1 MMDAPIRLTE
11 EEVLKTHLPEHIG
24 QVSLNYDY
32 YSGEDL
38 YSDGDIEDRLLD
50 IVTKSVRAE
59 FPTIIE
65 DAMSWP
71 ILYHLS
77 PVRGNIVDFLPIN
90 RESKVLEIGSGC
102 GAITETLSRK
112 AGKVTCVDLSARRSR
127 INATRNSDRDN
138 IEIYVGNFNDIEPHL
153 DTDYDYV
160 CLIGVF
166 EYGSSYI
173 PTDTPY
179 EDFLKIILKH
189 AKKATGRVVIAIENK
204 FGLKYW
210 AGCAEDH
217 NGEFYS
223 SIEGYPN
230 GGSARTFTRN
240 GLENIFNACGVK
252 KYHFYYP
259 YPDYKLPHTIYSD
272 KRLPHKGE
280 LTDNLRNFDRNR
292 LMTINE
298 AYAFDSII
306 EDGEF
311 PLFSNSYMA
320 ILGPDIDVSY
330 SKFSNDRKPQ
340 YAIRTD
346 IEADCV
352 KKIPLSK
359 EAYAHLKNMAE
370 NYDLLTKRYEGSGI
384 RINKCLFDEETGVAT
399 FDFEKG
405 RALEELLDEALYDDN
420 REQFDTLFHKFV
432 QLTSYNASFPV
443 TDLDLIFANILVDGE
458 DWVLIDYE
466 WCVKEARDPKEGAFR
481 ALYCYSL
488 EDERRNAL
496 NKAKLM
502 DDIGV
507 NPDLAAFYREKEAD
521 FQKEVTGRHKS
532 LGEIRATIGT
542 HAVDAKKLLNKYLK
556 KVLDERIQL
565 YFNYGQGYSEANSKY
580 LPDVYLEP
588 NHIVA
593 DIELDGNLKSIR
605 IDPADYTCIVRMNE
619 LDING
624 NNLLDNKKVF
634 TTNGKCMKTRAFV
647 FNTEDPN
654 MEIQLNDVL
663 TPGKNLLHVD
673 FELERISEKM
683 AEEIWNSIKKLF

>member
-1 MMDAPIRLTE
+1 MANAPIRLTE
-11 EEVLKTHLPEHIG
+11 EEALKSHLPEHIG

-38 YSDGDIEDRLLD
+38 YSDGDIEDQLLD

-59 FPTIIE
+59 FPSVIE
-65 DAMSWP
+65 KAMSWP
-71 ILYHLS
+71 VLYHLS
-77 PVRGNIVDFLPIN
+77 PVRGNIVDFLPIDKS
-90 RESKVLEIGSGC
+90 SKVLEIGAGC

-173 PTDTPY
+173 PTKTPY

-189 AKKATGRVVIAIENK
+189 AKKSTGRVVIAIENK

-210 AGCAEDH
+210 AGCPEDH

-230 GGSARTFTRN
+230 GGSARTFTRP
-240 GLENIFNACGVK
+240 GLEKIFDSCGVK

-292 LMTINE
+292 LMTLNE
-298 AYAFDSII
+298 GYAYDSII
-306 EDGEF
+306 EDNEF
-311 PLFSNSYMA
+311 SLFSNSYMV
-320 ILGPDIDVSY
+320 IIGPDIDVMY
-330 SKFSNDRKPQ
+330 SKFSNDRKAQ

-346 IEADCV
+346 ITSDGV

-359 EAYAHLKNMAE
+359 EAADHLRNMAS
-370 NYDLLTKRYEGSGI
+370 NYELLVERYAGSGL
-384 RINKCLFDEETGVAT
+384 RINRCCFDESTGIAS

-405 RALEELLDEALYDDN
+405 VALEELLDEALYGDN
-420 REQFDTLFHKFV
+420 RDQFDALFHKFV
-432 QLTSYNASFPV
+432 QLTSYNASYPV
-443 TDLDLIFANILVDGE
+443 TDLDLIFANILVDGD

-466 WCVKEARDPKEGAFR
+466 WCVREARDPKEGAFR

-488 EDERRNAL
+488 EDDRRNAL

-502 DDIGV
+502 EDIGV

-542 HAVDAKKLLNKYLK
+542 HAVDAKRLLNNYLK

-565 YFNYGQGYSEANSKY
+565 YFDYGQGYSEENSTY
-580 LPDVYLEP
+580 VPDVYKEA

-605 IDPADYTCIVRMNE
+605 IDPADFSCIVRINE

-624 NNLLDNKKVF
+624 NNIADSKKILR
-634 TTNGKCMKTRAFV
+634 TNGKMLRTRAFV
-647 FNTEDPN
+647 FNTGDPN
-654 MEIQLNDVL
+654 IEIQLNDVL
-663 TPGKNLLHVD
+663 TTGKNVLHVD
-673 FELERISEKM
+673 FELEHISEKM
-683 AEEIWNSIKKLF
+683 AEEIMNSIKKLF